1 MGLFDKKYCDI
12 CGAKIGLLGN
22 RKLENGNLCKDCARK
37 LSPFFSER
45 RSSTVE
51 EIRQQLEY
59 REQNKQVVAA
69 FNPTKVISADM
80 TLYIDEDKGQWLVTR
95 ARSWR
100 DDNPDVLTFSQ
111 VIGCDLDVDETK
123 TELMRE
129 DKDGNE
135 VSYNPPHYNYT
146 YDFYVTIHVNS
157 PYFSQIRIQINDDEV
172 SQRGSIAYR
181 QNQQKAEE
189 IKQTLMNAKQAE
201 KEAIAAA
208 NAPKQPVVCSACG
221 ATTVPDARN
230 CCEYCGSPLKA

>member
-22 RKLENGNLCKDCARK
+22 RKLEDGNLCKDCARK

-51 EIRQQLEY
+51 EIRRQLEY
-59 REQNKQVVAA
+59 REQNQQVVAA
-69 FNPTKVISADM
+69 FNPTKVISGDM
-80 TLYIDEDKGQWLVTR
+80 TLYIDEDKEQWLVTR

-100 DDNPDVLTFSQ
+100 DTNPDVLTFSQ
-111 VIGCDLDVDETK
+111 VIGCDLDVEENK
-123 TELMRE
+123 TELMRK

-146 YDFYVTIHVNS
+146 YDFYITIHVNS
-157 PYFSQIRIQINDDEV
+157 PYFSQINFQINEDEI

-181 QNQQKAEE
+181 QMQQKADE
-189 IKQTLMNAKQAE
+189 IKQTLMNARQAE
-201 KEAIAAA
+201 KEAVAAA
-208 NAPKQPVVCSACG
+208 NAPKQPVVCPACG
-221 ATTVPDARN
+221 ATTLPDASN
-230 CCEYCGSPLKA
+230 CCEYCGTPLGA